1 MLFDSVVSDILVIDS
16 GSSLIISRKVQFG
29 KGTGIIVL
37 PGGELNINGGHL
49 TRACNDLW
57 RGIEVWGDPDTTQNF
72 SGVQGKATISN
83 NSVIENA
90 EIGILLGARDSS
102 GAYIFT
108 HSGGIVQAENTTFN
122 NNTIDVE
129 FLPYQNNTSL

>member
-1 MLFDSVVSDILVIDS
+1 MIVVSTVHVIIVFKGFYDTIYGSSVMFDSIVSDILVIDS

-29 KGTGIIVL
+29 KGAGIIVL

-72 SGVQGKATISN
+72 FWCTGKSN
-83 NSVIENA
+83 NI
-90 EIGILLGARDSS
+90 
-102 GAYIFT
+102 
-108 HSGGIVQAENTTFN
+108 
-122 NNTIDVE
+122 
-129 FLPYQNNTSL
+129 